1 MGVLNNYVTLPP
13 NTPVRMRLKNPR
25 IEERQIRDPKTGLTK
40 TVRALVFDVYEL
52 NGTPGHWIFS
62 TLSEKLATQLMAL
75 WERGILQ
82 EHAVEITRIPRDF
95 ATEYEV
101 RVI

>member
-1 MGVLNNYVTLPP
+1 MGVLNNYVQLPP
-13 NTPVRMRLKNPR
+13 NKPVRMRLKNPR

-52 NGTPGHWIFS
+52 DGVPGQWIFS

-75 WERGILQ
+75 WQSGVLQ
-82 EHAVEITRIPRDF
+82 ERAVEIVRLPRDF

>member
-1 MGVLNNYVTLPP
+1 MGVLSNYVELPP
-13 NTPVRMRLKNPR
+13 NTPVRLRLKNPR
-25 IEERQIRDPKTGLTK
+25 IEERQIRDPKTGIVK
-40 TVRALVFDVYEL
+40 TVRALVFDVYEKD
-52 NGTPGHWIFS
+52 GVPGSWIFS

-75 WERGILQ
+75 WQTGILQ
-82 EHAVEITRIPRDF
+82 NHAVEIVRIPRDF